1 MNTETTTTLP
11 VATITPAQAKTRI
24 SIALTKAEIIL
35 NAMQKQA
42 AEIEVNEDHL
52 EDVKFLL
59 DKFVKAR
66 SLVEDAHK
74 KEKEPYLVGGRAVD
88 AAKTETIAQIEAIER
103 PLRAKYSKVCNEVA
117 DRKRIAEE
125 EEAKDK
131 AILAGIDANVMELSQ
146 RVAQC
151 VTTQELGAVER
162 NIGAQKT
169 ATQKYGK
176 HLQTAIEKFEALKPL
191 IADQKIK
198 IAELESVNA
207 KISIAEEEGDIDK
220 LEALTIKRDNVEQEI
235 QYNQTKVQD
244 DAINAASSPSAGVTQ
259 VFASVPKGGRTE
271 YEIEIVDLN
280 VALKKSSNLLNIEL
294 KLAEAK
300 KNAKLLDDADM
311 FKGSAVAVVNG
322 IKYTKIKKY

>member
-1 MNTETTTTLP
+1 MTEITTALP
-11 VATITPAQAKTRI
+11 VATITPAQAKTKI
-24 SIALTKAEIIL
+24 SIALTKAEIVL
-35 NAMQKQA
+35 NTMQKQA
-42 AEIEVNEDHL
+42 AEIVVNEDHL
-52 EDVKFLL
+52 EETKTLL
-59 DKFVKAR
+59 DKFVRAR
-66 SLVEDAHK
+66 SLVDAAHR
-74 KEKEPYLVGGRAVD
+74 KEKEPYLQGGKAID
-88 AAKTETIAQIEAIER
+88 TAKNETLIQILAIED
-103 PLRAKYSKVCNEVA
+103 PLRLKYNKVCGDVVE
-117 DRKRIAEE
+117 RKRVAEE
-125 EEAKDK
+125 EEAKNK
-131 AILAGIDANVMELSQ
+131 AILSGIDANVMEFSQ
-146 RVAQC
+146 RIAQC
-151 VTTQELGAVER
+151 ATTQELTIIER

-169 ATQKYGK
+169 ATSKYGK

-191 IADQKIK
+191 ITAQKIK
-198 IAELESVNA
+198 ITELESVKA

-220 LEALTIKRDNVEQEI
+220 LEELTVKKENVEQEI

-244 DAINAASSPSAGVTQ
+244 DAINSASSASGVTQ

-311 FKGSAVAVVNG
+311 FKGTSVAVVNG